1 MTRWIAQQLSTKF
14 LLLSIALGLVTA
26 AIGAV
31 LETALLESLEDG
43 GVAGESV
50 LGLLV
55 VVAVHGIGEV
65 LVVSIGFFVVVRYFL
80 ISRVQRLER
89 EVQGRLADP
98 DAVWSV
104 DAKDALGDEIDR
116 LRFAWGRVYARLKG
130 EELHL
135 KQMVEEVQSAES
147 RLVEAQSLARM
158 GSWEYTPTEKRP
170 TWTRQVYRIF
180 GHDPTKPPPRLEEH
194 LQQYHHEDRQRLV
207 DLLGRSQETGGSF
220 HGRFRISP
228 TPGVVRWV
236 ENHGYCRLDGSGRVT
251 RIVGTCQDVTEQV
264 EREEALTRLT
274 RELNHRVKNNLGSVL
289 ALIGETRGS
298 AQSVDDFA
306 ERLTGRVRAMAMVH
320 ETATA
325 TDDSAV
331 DLRRLIERVLAP
343 HVGDDRRH
351 VRTEG
356 SRCSITTTAARPLTL
371 TLHELANNA
380 QKHGALSADGG
391 TMEVEWRRSTEHG
404 VMIWWR
410 ERLDRPREIEVCPG
424 VGMGL
429 ARGFVEHE
437 IAGAFNVSVE
447 PGGIAIQIGLPPQVV
462 RWPVSERA
470 VATRSA

>member
-1 MTRWIAQQLSTKF
+1 MRWVARRLSAKF
-14 LLLSIALGLVTA
+14 LLLSVGLGLA
-26 AIGAV
+26 AGLVAAV
-31 LETALLESLEDG
+31 LETLAHRALDASGLYEGSTLGSFG
-43 GVAGESV
+43 GVA
-50 LGLLV
+50 L
-55 VVAVHGIGEV
+55 HGIGEL
-65 LVVSIGFFVVVRYFL
+65 LVVGVGFYVVGRHFL
-80 ISRVQRLER
+80 VSRVLRLER
-89 EVQGRLADP
+89 EVQERLADP
-98 DAVWSV
+98 DAAWSV
-104 DAKDALGDEIDR
+104 DAKDAVGDEIDR
-116 LRFAWGRVYARLKG
+116 LRFAWGRLYGRLKG

-135 KQMVEEVQSAES
+135 KQMVEEVQNAES

-158 GSWEYTPTEKRP
+158 GSWEYTPTEERP

-180 GHDPTKPPPRLEEH
+180 GHDPTKPPPHLEEH

-207 DLLGRSQETGGSF
+207 GLLGRSQETGGSF

-236 ENHGYCRLDGSGRVT
+236 ENHGYCRLDESGRVT

-356 SRCSITTTAARPLTL
+356 SRCSITTTAARPLAL

-391 TMEVEWRRSTEHG
+391 TVEVEWRRSTEHG
-404 VMIWWR
+404 AMIWWR
-410 ERLDRPREIEVCPG
+410 ERLDRPREIAVRPG

-437 IAGAFNVSVE
+437 IAGAFNVFVE
-447 PGGIAIQIGLPPQVV
+447 PEGIAIQIGLPPQVV

-470 VATRSA
+470 MATRSA